1 MLVLKSK
8 WTPDQLAQRWDEK
21 TSPARFAGNDALM
34 DSIFIASRKEDR
46 VFLIR
51 RASGA
56 LDPFATVF
64 RGRIVPCGE
73 GSAIKG
79 HFTKRLFDY
88 VLLVLLAVLD
98 GFLYFRM
105 LDSGQV
111 SASYQGFCAAFAL
124 LLLLAAVPLRAPR
137 RRYRAFLE
145 EITSADHCQTNP
157 K

>member
-1 MLVLKSK
+1 MLVLESK
-8 WTPDQLAQRWDEK
+8 FTPEQLTQRWDEK

-34 DSIFIASRKEDR
+34 DNIFIASRKEDR

-64 RGRIVPCGE
+64 RGRIVPCGD

-88 VLLVLLAVLD
+88 VLLLVLAFLD
-98 GFLYFRM
+98 GFVYYRAIEEG
-105 LDSGQV
+105 SV
-111 SASYQGFCAAFAL
+111 SPSVTGFCIAFVVL
-124 LLLLAAVPLRAPR
+124 LLLIAVPLRKPR
-137 RRYRAFLE
+137 RRYREFLE
-145 EITSADHCQTNP
+145 EIASHDR
-157 K
+157 